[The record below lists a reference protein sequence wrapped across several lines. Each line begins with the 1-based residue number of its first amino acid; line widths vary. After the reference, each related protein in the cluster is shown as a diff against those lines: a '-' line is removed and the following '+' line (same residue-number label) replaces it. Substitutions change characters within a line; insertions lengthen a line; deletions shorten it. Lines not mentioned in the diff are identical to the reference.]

1 MRVLQMKWVVG
12 LVDWFSDWWGWFV
25 KALLFIVLVVL
36 YLLVMIALP
45 MAVFGA
51 ELTLGELVAL
61 AIWVIL
67 WLAIGMAALLTF
79 SDRA

>member
-1 MRVLQMKWVVG
+1 MRVLQMKWVVA